1 MMDEPGDESAQVI
14 LFNSSQACNIKG
26 QYMGLSSV

>member
-14 LFNSSQACNIKG
+14 LFNSSQAYNLKVNPCD
-26 QYMGLSSV
+26 